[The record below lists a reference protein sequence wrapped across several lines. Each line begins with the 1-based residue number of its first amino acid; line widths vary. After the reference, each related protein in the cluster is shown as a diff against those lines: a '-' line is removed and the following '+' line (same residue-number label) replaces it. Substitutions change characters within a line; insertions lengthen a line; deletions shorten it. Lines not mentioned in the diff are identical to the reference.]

1 MMRDSSRCRR
11 MTTLALLALVA
22 LLPLRASATLMADP
36 ATLYAQMK
44 ASFEKGSAQ
53 GWTFYNQQEYLSTIF
68 NAGRAYSLQRPNDPG
83 YAYLAQTTVDM
94 AASLHYD
101 PLINHEAVPWW
112 VREAALYVQ
121 KNNLDPAE
129 QAKAKD

>member
-1 MMRDSSRCRR
+1 
-11 MTTLALLALVA
+11 
-22 LLPLRASATLMADP
+22 
-36 ATLYAQMK
+36 MK
-44 ASFEKGSAQ
+44 AAYDKGNAQ
-53 GWTFYNQQEYLSTIF
+53 GWTFYSQQAYLSTIF

-129 QAKAKD
+129 QTKAKDLLTRVDVLENPFALAKLADEDATALLQDYPHDANAQLERV